1 MRLKRDC
8 TEERITTK
16 NEIQKHY
23 CLYQRQDS
31 SRDFAS
37 FVIISIFL
45 LADLWCFLEYKF
57 DDDRLFLLWNW
68 KKNKSSKCVSR
79 CELGSCRQFCPKI
92 NSCLVT
98 WKEAFQRMEN
108 LVLRMEGFIALPP
121 KTLTPV
127 LFHFYL
133 YFRETSAIWPVSRGR
148 ALIRIRH
155 AAPRRCA
162 SPSGIPPPPSP
173 PLPTQVSYL
182 RPEGPLLHSDIILPI
197 YFLVCVR
204 SAVLEL

>member
-1 MRLKRDC
+1 MKYRNITVCIKDKTPREILPVLSLYLFSYWLTFDVFSNTNLMMIDC
-8 TEERITTK
+8 F
-16 NEIQKHY
+16 Y
-23 CLYQRQDS
+23 C
-31 SRDFAS
+31 
-37 FVIISIFL
+37 
-45 LADLWCFLEYKF
+45 ETG
-57 DDDRLFLLWNW
+57 